1 MQGAIIVGASS
12 GIGAALAH
20 ELAARGYTLGL
31 VARREDLLQQLQA
44 QLPVRSYIRRVD
56 VADPDSAMPV
66 LRELIAEMGDVEL
79 FVLNAGVGFLNRDLD
94 WGPELETIEVNVT
107 GFCAALNVALRT
119 LEQRSSGHIV
129 GISSIAALR
138 GSRHAPAYAAS
149 KAFMSNYLEGIRHYC
164 HKRGLSIAVTDI
176 QPGFVRTAM
185 AKGEGLFWVASPEKA
200 AQQIC
205 EAIFAKRPHAYITRR
220 WRLIAWLLKG
230 VPRALYQRT

>member
-1 MQGAIIVGASS
+1 MPGAIIVGASS

-31 VARREDLLQQLQA
+31 VARREDLLEQLRA
-44 QLPVRSYIRRVD
+44 ALPLKSHGRRVD
-56 VADPDSAMPV
+56 IADPDSAMLL

-94 WGPELETIEVNVT
+94 WGPERETIEVNVM
-107 GFCAALNVALRT
+107 GFCAALNVALET
-119 LEQRSSGHIV
+119 LAKRGSGHIV

-164 HKRGLSIAVTDI
+164 RRRALDIAVTDI

-200 AQQIC
+200 AKQIC
-205 EAIFAKRPHAYITRR
+205 AAIVARRPHAYITRR